1 MRGGGADMAFKIS
14 KYSIL
19 IMILYLGVTAGAF
32 YVIHHYWTMETQKTI
47 YIKKNEFS
55 AAELKSMDVDSIKI
69 KLVEDYITR
78 RLLAARSLLVVKNG
92 KIILENYYWDGGPE
106 KRAFIHSINLN
117 LISTLLDHALH
128 QGKLRSK
135 KTPLSDFFPERKT
148 GGLTLKDLLEVDPP
162 LLWGEDNP
170 SYWKLFYAEDRIS
183 ESLEILRR
191 KRNQPVAKFASI
203 YLLTEI
209 ISRISPSG
217 FTDYMKKGLFK
228 PAGMKSG
235 EGEGKKLPRFLGFRL
250 RGRDLAQYGGFVLH
264 NGIYRGKKLTGTHTG
279 QAYPVSLE
287 GWKRIKIHGTTA
299 FMTEGEGGQFVV
311 IIPSLKSVIAVT
323 SKSEFPLLKNSGY
336 LKMFHLIADALS
348 GGIKEG
354 NLQASYEEEDIFYE
368 PNFIFSTRVPEDLKE
383 FFISFAKDIYSE
395 DISRIRYNYA
405 KGYRFRQREY
415 DDIEDIWRKR
425 YFGGPA
431 HLESVEINRARIDK
445 NRAYV
450 RGTLKYS
457 FHNMQEGAI
466 GFFPVVSM
474 IKLKGR
480 WRWLGTPVR
489 VRILDREEYFDAELD
504 ERMTEFIGKCGDS
517 LAGAE
522 GRSGDSCI
530 SGRFS
535 YNGSGKENVLGR
547 IRDMLIKPGSSKL
560 HVSDVKRSGNSYL
573 VNGFFTG
580 SVAGK
585 LWIPPDMRIID
596 NRGTLSWSGD

>member
-1 MRGGGADMAFKIS
+1 M
-14 KYSIL
+14 
-19 IMILYLGVTAGAF
+19 
-32 YVIHHYWTMETQKTI
+32 
-47 YIKKNEFS
+47 
-55 AAELKSMDVDSIKI
+55 
-69 KLVEDYITR
+69 
-78 RLLAARSLLVVKNG
+78 
-92 KIILENYYWDGGPE
+92 
-106 KRAFIHSINLN
+106 
-117 LISTLLDHALH
+117 
-128 QGKLRSK
+128 
-135 KTPLSDFFPERKT
+135 
-148 GGLTLKDLLEVDPP
+148 
-162 LLWGEDNP
+162 
-170 SYWKLFYAEDRIS
+170 
-183 ESLEILRR
+183 
-191 KRNQPVAKFASI
+191 
-203 YLLTEI
+203 
-209 ISRISPSG
+209 
-217 FTDYMKKGLFK
+217 
-228 PAGMKSG
+228 
-235 EGEGKKLPRFLGFRL
+235 
-250 RGRDLAQYGGFVLH
+250 
-264 NGIYRGKKLTGTHTG
+264 
-279 QAYPVSLE
+279 
-287 GWKRIKIHGTTA
+287 A

-368 PNFIFSTRVPEDLKE
+368 PNFIFSTRVPEELKE

-535 YNGSGKENVLGR
+535 YNGSGKETVLGR

-560 HVSDVKRSGNSYL
+560 HISDVKRSGNSYM